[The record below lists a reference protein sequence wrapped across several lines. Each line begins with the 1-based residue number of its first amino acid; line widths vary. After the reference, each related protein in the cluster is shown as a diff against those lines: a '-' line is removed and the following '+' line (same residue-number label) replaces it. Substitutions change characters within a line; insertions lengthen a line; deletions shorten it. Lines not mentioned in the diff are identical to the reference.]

1 MVCVIRLISH
11 VEQILENFMLTHIH
25 ISGWIAELEMTD
37 SSGLENLMN
46 EEAYRAYLADG
57 A

>member
-1 MVCVIRLISH
+1 MSYTPC
-11 VEQILENFMLTHIH
+11 LTTYN

-37 SSGLENLMN
+37 DSGLEDLMN
-46 EEAYRAYLADG
+46 EEAYQAYLADG